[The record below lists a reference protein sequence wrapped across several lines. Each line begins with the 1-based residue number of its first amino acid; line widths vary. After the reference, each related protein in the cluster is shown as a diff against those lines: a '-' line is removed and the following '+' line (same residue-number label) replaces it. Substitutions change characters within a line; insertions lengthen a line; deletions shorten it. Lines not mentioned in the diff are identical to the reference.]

1 MAQAITIERTADG
14 LARDTSVR
22 PGGVSIRKGL
32 LKRTALGTLA
42 VLGLAAGIHFGVD
55 YWRNGRFLVS
65 TDDAYVQADNTLIAP
80 RISGYIGQVLVADNQ
95 TVEAGQ
101 VLARIDDRDY
111 QTALRQAAADRD
123 TAEAEIRSIDAQLV
137 LQTSMIDQATQQVT
151 SAEAALRFAQQDH
164 ARYDELSRTGAGT
177 TQSAQQTQSQLVQRS
192 AGLLQARAALSAAK
206 QQVDVLQANRVK
218 AAAQLEHYRAA
229 EQQAQLN
236 LGYTTITA
244 PVAGTVGARTLRV
257 GQYVQAGTQL
267 MAVVPLDG
275 VYIVANYKETQLTD
289 VRPGQS
295 VEVSVDTFPGAA
307 IHGRVDS
314 VAPATG
320 LQFALL
326 PPDNATGNFT
336 KIVQRLPVK
345 IVLDGDAEGREVATG
360 LLRPGMSVEPT
371 IDTKPVESTGVARP
385 VRSAFVTKSVEPTG
399 VTKAAA
405 R

>member
-1 MAQAITIERTADG
+1 
-14 LARDTSVR
+14 
-22 PGGVSIRKGL
+22 
-32 LKRTALGTLA
+32 
-42 VLGLAAGIHFGVD
+42 
-55 YWRNGRFLVS
+55 VS

-80 RISGYIGQVLVADNQ
+80 RISGYISQVLVTDNQ
-95 TVEAGQ
+95 PVMAGQ
-101 VLARIDDRDY
+101 VLARIDDQDY
-111 QTALRQAAADRD
+111 QTALHQAIADRD
-123 TAEAEIRSIDAQLV
+123 TADAEIRSIDAQLA

-151 SAEAALRFAQQDH
+151 AAEAALHFAQQDH

-177 TQSAQQTQSQLVQRS
+177 IQSAQQTQSQLIQRS
-192 AGLLQARAALSAAK
+192 AGLLQARAALTSAK

-218 AAAQLEHYRAA
+218 ANAQLEHFRAA
-229 EQQAQLN
+229 EQQARLN

-275 VYIVANYKETQLTD
+275 VYIVANFKETQLTD
-289 VRPGQS
+289 VRAGET
-295 VEVSVDTFPGAA
+295 VEISVDTFPGAA

-314 VAPATG
+314 IAPASG

-345 IVLDGDAEGREVATG
+345 IVLTGDAEGQEVAEG

-371 IDTKPVESTGVARP
+371 IDTKRLLVA
-385 VRSAFVTKSVEPTG
+385 AKT
-399 VTKAAA
+399 AA

>member
-1 MAQAITIERTADG
+1 
-14 LARDTSVR
+14 V
-22 PGGVSIRKGL
+22 K
-32 LKRTALGTLA
+32 
-42 VLGLAAGIHFGVD
+42 
-55 YWRNGRFLVS
+55 
-65 TDDAYVQADNTLIAP
+65 
-80 RISGYIGQVLVADNQ
+80 
-95 TVEAGQ
+95 AGQ

-111 QTALRQAAADRD
+111 QTALRQATADRD
-123 TAEAEIRSIDAQLV
+123 SADAEIHSIDAQLV
-137 LQTSMIDQATQQVT
+137 LQVSMIDQATQQVT

-177 TQSAQQTQSQLVQRS
+177 TQSAQQTQSQLIQRS
-192 AGLLQARAALSAAK
+192 AGLLQARAALAAAK

-218 AAAQLEHYRAA
+218 AAAQLEHYQAA
-229 EQQAQLN
+229 EQQARLN

-295 VEVSVDTFPGAA
+295 VEISVDTFPGAA

-314 VAPATG
+314 IAPATG

-345 IVLDGDAEGREVATG
+345 IVLEGDAESREVATG

-371 IDTKPVESTGVARP
+371 INTKPVEPTIN
-385 VRSAFVTKSVEPTG
+385 TKPVEPTIN
-399 VTKAAA
+399 TKAAA